1 MIQRVRPRGVAA
13 RLAAAA
19 VLALA
24 LASPA
29 LAERLRPAPV
39 RDPDFGVE
47 AAAIALERRVEMY
60 QWVEVAGG
68 ATPRYALQWRA
79 GLVDSGAFRE
89 PRGHAN
95 PSEFPIV
102 GGRWQSPTV
111 TLDGHPVDPAAFARS
126 EGWRPLRPDPARLPP
141 NMAVSF
147 GPDGEGLTSAAD
159 PAAPQLGD
167 VRLRWRMLPAPEA
180 PTGLVLQGGRW
191 VLPGATQPVGPST
204 PATPGDAVAD
214 AGAPPPAAA
223 ADGPGLL
230 DGLGGG
236 DWRLPAIEGQD
247 RTMLVYGGIALL
259 VVIVVIALRARR
271 GGGRGRGRGSRGGGG
286 RKRARKR

>member
-1 MIQRVRPRGVAA
+1 MIQRVVLRGAAA
-13 RLAAAA
+13 RAAIVF

-24 LASPA
+24 MASPA

-60 QWVEVAGG
+60 QWVEVEGG

-79 GLVDSGAFRE
+79 GLVDSSRFRE

-102 GGRWQSPTV
+102 GARWQSATV

-126 EGWRPLRPDPARLPP
+126 EGWRALRPDPARLPP

-147 GPDGEGLTSAAD
+147 GPDGEGLTSAGD
-159 PAAPQLGD
+159 PADPQLGD

-180 PTGLVLQGGRW
+180 PEGLVLQGGRW
-191 VLPGATQPVGPST
+191 VLPGATQPVGPTT
-204 PATPGDAVAD
+204 PAASTDAIAD
-214 AGAPPPAAA
+214 AGAPPAAS

-259 VVIVVIALRARR
+259 VVVIVIALRAR
-271 GGGRGRGRGSRGGGG
+271 GGRSGGRGRGSRGGGG

>member
-1 MIQRVRPRGVAA
+1 MIQRVIPRGLIAV
-13 RLAAAA
+13 

-24 LASPA
+24 AVSPA

-47 AAAIALERRVEMY
+47 ASALALERRVEMY
-60 QWVEVAGG
+60 QWVEVEGG

-79 GLVDSGAFRE
+79 GLVDSSTFRE

-102 GGRWQSPTV
+102 GARWQSATV

-126 EGWRPLRPDPARLPP
+126 QGWRALRPDPARLPP

-147 GPDGEGLTSAAD
+147 GPDGEGLTSAGD
-159 PAAPQLGD
+159 PADPQLGD

-180 PTGLVLQGGRW
+180 PAGLVLQGGRW
-191 VLPGATQPVGPST
+191 VLPGATQPVGPT
-204 PATPGDAVAD
+204 VPATPTDAIAD
-214 AGAPPPAAA
+214 AGAPPAAA

-230 DGLGGG
+230 DGLGG

-259 VVIVVIALRARR
+259 VVVIVIALRARGGR
-271 GGGRGRGRGSRGGGG
+271 SGGRGRGRGSRGGGG

>member
-1 MIQRVRPRGVAA
+1 MIQRAPLRGVAA
-13 RLAAAA
+13 RAVIAV

-24 LASPA
+24 AASPA

-60 QWVEVAGG
+60 QWVEVEGG

-79 GLVDSGAFRE
+79 GLVDSTAFRE

-102 GGRWQSPTV
+102 GARWQSATV

-147 GPDGEGLTSAAD
+147 GPDGEGLTSAGD
-159 PAAPQLGD
+159 PADPQLGD
-167 VRLRWRMLPAPEA
+167 VRLRWRILPAPEA
-180 PTGLVLQGGRW
+180 PEGLVLQGGRW
-191 VLPGATQPVGPST
+191 VLPGATQPVGPT
-204 PATPGDAVAD
+204 LPADAVAD
-214 AGAPPPAAA
+214 AGAPPRPAAA

-230 DGLGGG
+230 DGLGG

-247 RTMLVYGGIALL
+247 RSMLVYGGIALL
-259 VVIVVIALRARR
+259 VVIVVIALRAR
-271 GGGRGRGRGSRGGGG
+271 GGGRSRGRGSRGGGG